1 MWFYMLY
8 QSEVCNNLQID
19 DNIDIHHTAGGGGNL
34 LSCDQSFGAFMI
46 YCQNILHVT
55 YYAVEC

>member
-19 DNIDIHHTAGGGGNL
+19 DNIDIHHTAGGGG
-34 LSCDQSFGAFMI
+34 
-46 YCQNILHVT
+46 
-55 YYAVEC
+55 